1 MILHPSARLP
11 TRIARGLLVLSV
23 LTMLAGCSRSMSDL
37 EDYVAEVKA
46 RKSSD
51 IEPIPEVH
59 AFAPYLYE
67 PGDRRDPF
75 LPLEFALQGP
85 AMVSSG
91 IRPDVSRNPEP
102 LEAFPLDALRMVGTL
117 QTGGTMYALIRGG
130 DGIVHR
136 VTLGNYMGRN
146 YGKITSVSEQRV
158 ELVEIVPD
166 GFGGYMEQP
175 NRLTLVE

>member
-1 MILHPSARLP
+1 MVFPGMRALM
-11 TRIARGLLVLSV
+11 RGCVVAGLVL
-23 LTMLAGCSRSMSDL
+23 LAAGCDRGMGDL
-37 EDYVAEVKA
+37 EAYVAEVKA

-75 LPLEFALQGP
+75 RALEFALEGP
-85 AMVSSG
+85 AIVSSG
-91 IRPDVSRNPEP
+91 IRPDLTRNREP

-117 QTGGTMYALIRGG
+117 QMQGTMYALIRGG

-136 VTLGNYMGRN
+136 VTLGNYVGRN
-146 YGKITSVSEQRV
+146 YGKITEVSGQEVQI
-158 ELVEIVPD
+158 VEIVQD

>member
-1 MILHPSARLP
+1 MAQHPGRRPL
-11 TRIARGLLVLSV
+11 RISQALLALA
-23 LTMLAGCSRSMSDL
+23 LLAMLGGCGRDMSDL
-37 EDYVAEVKA
+37 EAYVAEVKA

-59 AFAPYLYE
+59 AFAPHIYE

-75 LPLEFALQGP
+75 LPLEFALAGP

-91 IRPDVSRNPEP
+91 VRPDPSRNREP
-102 LEAFPLDALRMVGTL
+102 LEAFPMDALRMVGTL
-117 QTGGTMYALIRGG
+117 QASGTMYALVRGG

-136 VTLGNYMGRN
+136 VTLGNHMGRN
-146 YGKITSVSEQRV
+146 NGKITGISGQQV
-158 ELVEIVPD
+158 EVVEIVPD

-175 NRLTLVE
+175 NRLALVE